1 MFFFCSDLIFGF
13 DLIVAVAAIDR
24 SILTRL
30 ERYFGFNP
38 ALGANYREHFSRCS
52 VSTAV
57 STIAITLCFS
67 CPSAVGAPFRLIL
80 ETTGGVELLLAGG
93 KGEILT
99 AI

>member
-1 MFFFCSDLIFGF
+1 MLFFFSDLIFGF

-38 ALGANYREHFSRCS
+38 TLGANNREHFSRCS

-57 STIAITLCFS
+57 STIAVTLRFPCLTAF
-67 CPSAVGAPFRLIL
+67 GAPFRLIL
-80 ETTGGVELLLAGG
+80 ETTGGVKLLLAGG
-93 KGEILT
+93 EGEILT